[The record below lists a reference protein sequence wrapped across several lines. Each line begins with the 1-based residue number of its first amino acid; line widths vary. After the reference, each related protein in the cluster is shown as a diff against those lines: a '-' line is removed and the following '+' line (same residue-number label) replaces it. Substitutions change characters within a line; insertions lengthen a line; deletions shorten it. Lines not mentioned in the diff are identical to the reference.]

1 MSGALRLGRSRIPLA
16 ARLIATGLCVGL
28 GSSGCSFAPSPE
40 IPGPVAAIPDS
51 FSTAEGHGAYA
62 PVRWWETFGD
72 PTLNAVVDS
81 ALVAN
86 LDLRE
91 AIARVEEFRNRYR
104 IAGADLFPSIG
115 LNAGVT
121 RQSSPANTGIG
132 GQITGGGDAET
143 TGGTPPDTT
152 GGFSF
157 FGDRFAF
164 TTYSASLDFAYE
176 IDFWGRA
183 RNDRS
188 AAVREFL
195 ATRADLETAR
205 LAVIGAVIST
215 YFEVLALR
223 DEVELSAENVD
234 LLRERAEL
242 TDERYQRGLVSSFE
256 LYSVR
261 QLYRNAESRLPG
273 LRTLLFDAEGRLA
286 VLVGRY
292 AGEFTV
298 DGEPTLDGSP
308 IPAYLPAALLAAR
321 PDVMAAGER
330 MEAARHRVG
339 ARRAELLPTLS
350 LNGSVGLQAS
360 EPRDLF
366 NADQYFLNLLG
377 NLFAPLFQGGRL
389 RANIGAAEA
398 QYQQLAAA
406 YARTVLTAFREVQT
420 ALRGFENERQRYASV
435 QAQLADA
442 QASVEYQLR
451 RYQRGVGDYVSY
463 LDARTSLVTAR
474 TTMVNARRALAEARL
489 TVHRALGGAW
499 VEDVEGE
506 RSAAGPVDPSEAGV
520 SGPPESTNQQTRR
533 EEYRWAR

>member
-1 MSGALRLGRSRIPLA
+1 MTGATRLGRSGST
-16 ARLIATGLCVGL
+16 ARLMAAGL
-28 GSSGCSFAPSPE
+28 GVLLAGGACSFTPSPE
-40 IPGPVAAIPDS
+40 TPAPVAALPDS
-51 FSTAEGHGAYA
+51 FTAAEDTGEYA
-62 PVRWWETFGD
+62 PLRWWETFGD

-115 LNAGVT
+115 LNAGAT
-121 RQSSPANTGIG
+121 RQSTPANIGIG
-132 GQITGGGDAET
+132 GQITGGDGA
-143 TGGTPPDTT
+143 GAPADTT
-152 GGFSF
+152 GGPGGFGF
-157 FGDRFAF
+157 FGDRFDF

-176 IDFWGRA
+176 LDFWGRA

-188 AAVREFL
+188 AAVRDFL

-215 YFEVLALR
+215 YFEVIGLR
-223 DEVELSAENVD
+223 EEVELSVENVG

-261 QLYRNAESRLPG
+261 QLYRNAEAALPG
-273 LRTLLFDAEGRLA
+273 LRTALFEAEGRLA

-292 AGEFTV
+292 AGDFTV
-298 DGEPTLDGSP
+298 EGEPRLDLSP
-308 IPAYLPAALLAAR
+308 IPALLPAALLEAR
-321 PDVMAAGER
+321 PDVWAAGER

-360 EPRDLF
+360 DPQDLF
-366 NADQYFLNLLG
+366 DADQYFLNLIG

-389 RANIGAAEA
+389 RATVGVAEA
-398 QYQQLAAA
+398 QYQQLAAS
-406 YARTVLTAFREVQT
+406 YARTVLTAFKEAQT
-420 ALRGFENERQRYASV
+420 ALRGFENERQRHASV
-435 QAQLADA
+435 LERLADA
-442 QASVEYQLR
+442 QASANYQLL

-463 LDARTSLVTAR
+463 LDARTSLVSAQ
-474 TTMVNARRALAEARL
+474 TMMVSATRALAEARL
-489 TVHRALGGAW
+489 AVHRALGGAW
-499 VEDVEGE
+499 VMGE
-506 RSAAGPVDPSEAGV
+506 
-520 SGPPESTNQQTRR
+520 
-533 EEYRWAR
+533 EEHR